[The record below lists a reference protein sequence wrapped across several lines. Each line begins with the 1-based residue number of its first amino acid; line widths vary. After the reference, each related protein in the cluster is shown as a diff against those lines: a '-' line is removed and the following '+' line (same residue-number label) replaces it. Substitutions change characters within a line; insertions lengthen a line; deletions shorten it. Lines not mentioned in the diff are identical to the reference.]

1 VRNGGEDG
9 DRSVRGDFED
19 LAELSLRDVC
29 GLEVKVKGALS
40 EHDIGQRR
48 QRPGIGEVAAVS
60 NVINALVGNVENV
73 AGHERRVRV
82 N

>member
-1 VRNGGEDG
+1 
-9 DRSVRGDFED
+9 
-19 LAELSLRDVC
+19 
-29 GLEVKVKGALS
+29 LEVKVKGALS
-40 EHDIGQRR
+40 EHDVGQRR
-48 QRPGIGEVAAVS
+48 QRLGIGEVAAVS